1 MSYPLLAF
9 FMGLLGS
16 LHCAAMCGP
25 LVLAL
30 PSSGVSQWKA
40 LLNKLVYHIGRLMT
54 YVLLGLLIASVGNAI
69 SFRGWQ
75 QGVSVG
81 TGLLL
86 LLAGVFMFAGKY
98 STYLIQQQQR
108 ILAPLIKRM
117 GYWLFRPGGNLFAGM
132 INGLLP
138 CGMVYMALAGALSAN
153 SVWNGGFF
161 MLFFGLGTLPMMLS
175 IAVFGNFVRR
185 YFRFNMATWLPVMF
199 VLMGC
204 WFLLRG
210 ANLDIPYLSPLIYPE
225 GAITCN

>member
-30 PSSGVSQWKA
+30 PSSGVSQWSA
-40 LLNKLVYHIGRLMT
+40 FLNKLVYQAGRLMT
-54 YVLLGLLIASVGNAI
+54 YVLLGLLIASIGNAI

-75 QGVSVG
+75 QGVSIG

-86 LLAGVFMFAGKY
+86 ILAGVFMFAGKY
-98 STYLIQQQQR
+98 SIFLIRQQQTL
-108 ILAPLIKRM
+108 LAPLVKRM
-117 GYWLFRPGGNLFAGM
+117 GYWLYRPGGNLFAGM

-175 IAVFGNFVRR
+175 ISVFGNFVRR
-185 YFRFNMATWLPVMF
+185 YIQFNMATWLPAMF
-199 VLMGC
+199 VIMGC

>member
-1 MSYPLLAF
+1 MSYPVLAF
-9 FMGLLGS
+9 FMGVLGS

-30 PSSGVSQWKA
+30 PYSGASQWKA
-40 LLNKLVYHIGRLMT
+40 FTNKLVYQIGRIT
-54 YVLLGLLIASVGNAI
+54 VYVLLGFVIASIGNII

-75 QGVSVG
+75 QGVSIG

-86 LLAGVFMFAGKY
+86 LLAGVLMFAGKY
-98 STYLIQQQQR
+98 STFLVAKQQA
-108 ILAPLIKRM
+108 LVAPLVRRM

-138 CGMVYMALAGALSAN
+138 CGMVYMALAGALSAD

-175 IAVFGNFVRR
+175 VSVFGNFVKGRI
-185 YFRFNMATWLPVMF
+185 RFNMATWLPAMF
-199 VLMGC
+199 IIMGS

>member
-30 PSSGVSQWKA
+30 PSSGVSQRKA

-185 YFRFNMATWLPVMF
+185 YFRFNMATWLPAMF

>member
-30 PSSGVSQWKA
+30 PVNGRSQWRA
-40 LLNKLVYHIGRLMT
+40 FGNKLVYQVGRLLT
-54 YVLLGLLIASVGNAI
+54 YALLGVVIASIGNAI
-69 SFRGWQ
+69 TVQGWQ
-75 QGVSVG
+75 QGISIG
-81 TGLLL
+81 TGALL
-86 LLAGVFMFAGKY
+86 LLAGVFMFAGRY
-98 STYLIQQQQR
+98 STSLISLQQR
-108 ILAPLIKRM
+108 LLAPLVKRM
-117 GYWLFRPGGNLFAGM
+117 GYWLYRPGGNLVAGM
-132 INGLLP
+132 VNGLLP

-175 IAVFGNFVRR
+175 VSVFGNLVRR
-185 YFRFNMATWLPVMF
+185 YVRFNMAKWLPAMF
-199 VLMGC
+199 VVMGC

>member
-30 PSSGVSQWKA
+30 PSSGVSQRKA

-54 YVLLGLLIASVGNAI
+54 YGLLGLLIASVGNAI

-185 YFRFNMATWLPVMF
+185 YFRFNMATWLPAMF